1 MKFKVIECIQCGSE
15 FKVTNPKQVYCRPAC
30 RTAAHRDR
38 HGYEQPI
45 FKYNDIRALK
55 ELREMDISF
64 LRELG
69 INLRLR
75 KEIDK
80 INIEMEKTEDV
91 SVSSSYMVD
100 TVALSK
106 LVALIEKVQDKN
118 P

>member
-1 MKFKVIECIQCGSE
+1 MKFKVIECFQCGSE
-15 FKVTNPKQVYCRPAC
+15 FKVTNPKQIYCRPAC

-45 FKYNDIRALK
+45 FKYDDIRALK
-55 ELREMDISF
+55 ELREMDIRF
-64 LRELG
+64 LNELK
-69 INLRLR
+69 INVLLR
-75 KEIDK
+75 KEVDK
-80 INIEMEKTEDV
+80 INIEMGKSEEV
-91 SVSSSYMVD
+91 SVSSNYMVD